1 MKKYKKEKKG
11 YLEFIMI
18 ILVSGLMGG
27 VGTMIIGKHG
37 GDVEKLGSILEA
49 FIGKGAFWLIVLMSI
64 LGSIANT
71 YMVLT
76 VRKKFREWDGED
88 DETAEQIERYN
99 NRCQGIISCCATMT
113 MVLSGVNIV
122 YGLHRSESKAS
133 LAVIPTLFVGYCLW
147 SAFSEHI
154 LVEQT
159 KKMNPEKK
167 GNALSL
173 HFNRDWDK
181 SCDEQEKARMYGAA
195 YVVYRKSNW
204 LYAGI
209 YIVLLM
215 CSVAVDIGVL
225 PFLMLGII
233 WTYQIVL
240 YMCNYE
246 KRR

>member
-1 MKKYKKEKKG
+1 MKKHKREKKG
-11 YLEFIMI
+11 YLEFIGI

-27 VGTMIIGKHG
+27 VGSVIIGEHG
-37 GDVEKLGSILEA
+37 KDVEKLGDILESVV
-49 FIGKGAFWLIVLMSI
+49 GKGAFWFIVIMSI
-64 LGSIANT
+64 LGSIANA

-76 VRKKFREWDGED
+76 VRRKFREWDGED
-88 DETAEQIERYN
+88 DEAAEQIERYN
-99 NRCQGIISCCATMT
+99 ICCQGIISCCTTLT

-122 YGLHRSESKAS
+122 YGLHRGGSRAS

-147 SAFSEHI
+147 SAVSEHI
-154 LVEQT
+154 LVEQI

-181 SCDEQEKARMYGAA
+181 SCDEQERARMYEAA

-209 YIVLLM
+209 YIVLLLL
-215 CSVAVDIGVL
+215 SVAVDIGML

-240 YMCNYE
+240 YMRNYE
-246 KRR
+246 KRH